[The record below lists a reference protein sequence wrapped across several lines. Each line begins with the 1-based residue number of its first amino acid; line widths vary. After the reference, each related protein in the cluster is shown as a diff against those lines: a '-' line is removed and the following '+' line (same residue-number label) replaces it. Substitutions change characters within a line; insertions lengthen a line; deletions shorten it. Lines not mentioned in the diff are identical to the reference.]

1 MVTLQAPDL
10 VTSSPAVTVIMQLH
24 KDGVNRM
31 AQARRESLQSS
42 LQVPQVKL
50 SDEL

>member
-24 KDGVNRM
+24 KDRVNCM
-31 AQARRESLQSS
+31 AQARRESLPPVQPTGATS
-42 LQVPQVKL
+42 QAVR
-50 SDEL
+50 